1 MKYSAV
7 SPLSENVD
15 SQANLLRVI
24 SAEAVSEKTVKAV
37 LSDGTRL
44 KISAETAELFGIKNG
59 AVLSDDIEEILHDS
73 EIRRAKST
81 ALNVLSYNN
90 RSSSKLRERLLKDY
104 PEDIVDE
111 IMPDLI
117 SAGLVNDSEYAYTY
131 AYDCVRVK
139 LWGNMRISRELR
151 LRGIDDDTIE
161 EAIALASEDGFSEEE
176 RLEILVENKYITRIY
191 DEKSRKRAFDAI
203 LRLGYRFGD
212 VRNALNII
220 EETD

>member
-1 MKYSAV
+1 MKHSLP
-7 SPLSENVD
+7 SPLSEGTNPQDRGLCV
-15 SQANLLRVI
+15 V

-73 EIRRAKST
+73 ELRRAKST

-90 RSSSKLRERLLKDY
+90 RSSAKLRERLLKSY
-104 PEDIVDE
+104 PEDVVDE

-117 SAGLVNDSEYAYTY
+117 SAGLVNDNEYAYTY
-131 AYDCVRVK
+131 AYDAVRVK
-139 LWGNMRISRELR
+139 LWGDMRIVRELR
-151 LRGIDDDTIE
+151 LRGIDDDSIE
-161 EAIALASEDGFSEEE
+161 EAISLASEDGFSEEE
-176 RLEILVENKYITRIY
+176 RLEILVENKYAARIY
-191 DEKSRKRAFDAI
+191 DEKSRKRAFDAL